1 MDDNHRYHPY
11 HRTKNYN
18 NDKRYDHDY
27 KRQYKKTNKHHHEHS
42 TSRRDNR
49 NYDDRPYRRSHRN
62 DYHCQNQQS
71 KSRSYTYF
79 STPPQPL
86 MSAQIPPLPPLLP
99 PLPPSPPP
107 PPPPPPPSLTV
118 VPHERESWIRSVKKT
133 KMNEGIEQKT
143 QYLET
148 MLRMPQQQ
156 KSLLN
161 SSRFD
166 RMRFAD
172 KKLPTTTTTTTT
184 TTTNNDN
191 LDNSSF
197 HLVADINNHDEI
209 FTIEKILFDNEFKQY
224 KEIDDKCSNHES
236 LPTPPPSIVEHE
248 STSHKDTQSVPC
260 SGFLI
265 DDCDEEELP
274 PVSSPL
280 RPPLPPPATDELIEQ
295 NDENINEQRV
305 MLVSELDAADAERKQ
320 ELKRQKRLHRKLQ
333 KKKEETKQLAIKT
346 EEQQTNSTVNN
357 EEPELLPDWIVE
369 YDVNG
374 KNKISQLT
382 DEVRR
387 TSITMTDEDKTAK
400 VNMILMKI
408 KKQQEEL
415 RKLRQY
421 VMSMLGEQQKPQSSK
436 VQQQNSTLD
445 HDLLMAFI
453 NQPIKSGC
461 WLCSGKMY
469 AEAAT
474 QCDHVDEQ

>member
-1 MDDNHRYHPY
+1 
-11 HRTKNYN
+11 
-18 NDKRYDHDY
+18 
-27 KRQYKKTNKHHHEHS
+27 
-42 TSRRDNR
+42 
-49 NYDDRPYRRSHRN
+49 
-62 DYHCQNQQS
+62 
-71 KSRSYTYF
+71 
-79 STPPQPL
+79 
-86 MSAQIPPLPPLLP
+86 
-99 PLPPSPPP
+99 
-107 PPPPPPPSLTV
+107 
-118 VPHERESWIRSVKKT
+118 
-133 KMNEGIEQKT
+133 
-143 QYLET
+143 
-148 MLRMPQQQ
+148 
-156 KSLLN
+156 
-161 SSRFD
+161 
-166 RMRFAD
+166 
-172 KKLPTTTTTTTT
+172 
-184 TTTNNDN
+184 
-191 LDNSSF
+191 
-197 HLVADINNHDEI
+197 
-209 FTIEKILFDNEFKQY
+209 
-224 KEIDDKCSNHES
+224 
-236 LPTPPPSIVEHE
+236 IVEHE